1 MVLLALS
8 TWHKAGLALAVAVFA
23 GFALIV
29 SMLVPRY
36 RPQFPGR
43 GLGVF
48 LVTIVLL
55 FIGMLAAVEI
65 FGKEGGEAKA
75 EGHTTT
81 SAAATTGTT
90 QGTTTQGTTTRSTTT
105 QAPAATS
112 VAVSETEFKI
122 TLAQTPTKAGSYAF
136 AVKNDGKVPHDLVVS
151 GNGVNAKTPL
161 LNPGDSN
168 TLKVD
173 LKPGTYDLYCSVPGH
188 KQAGMNLKLTV
199 S

>member
-1 MVLLALS
+1 VLLLGLS
-8 TWHKAGLALAVAVFA
+8 TGHKAGLAVAVFIFA
-23 GFALIV
+23 GFSLIV

-48 LVTIVLL
+48 IVACLLL
-55 FIGMLAAVEI
+55 FVGMMAAVVT
-65 FGKEGGEAKA
+65 FGKESEAATA

-81 SAAATTGTT
+81 AATTTATTTTTT
-90 QGTTTQGTTTRSTTT
+90 QGTTTQA
-105 QAPAATS
+105 APATK
-112 VAVSETEFKI
+112 VDVSETEFKI
-122 TLAQTPTKAGSYAF
+122 TLAQTPTAAGSYEF
-136 AVKNDGKVPHDLVVS
+136 AVSNDGKIPHDLVVS

-161 LNPGDSN
+161 LNPGQTA

-188 KQAGMNLKLTV
+188 KAAGMDVKVTV

>member
-1 MVLLALS
+1 VVLLALS
-8 TWHKAGLALAVAVFA
+8 TGHKLGLGLAVAGFA

-48 LVTIVLL
+48 LAACVLL

-75 EGHTTT
+75 GAGATTE
-81 SAAATTGTT
+81 TTGTT
-90 QGTTTQGTTTRSTTT
+90 TTQQTTTSTTTTQKAE
-105 QAPAATS
+105 Q
-112 VAVSETEFKI
+112 VQVSESEFKI
-122 TLAQTPTKAGSYAF
+122 TLAGGSVKAGHVIF
-136 AVKNDGKVPHDLVVS
+136 EVKNEGHVPHNLVVD
-151 GNGVNAKTPL
+151 GNGVHQSTKNLNGGQSEPL
-161 LNPGDSN
+161 R
-168 TLKVD
+168 VD
-173 LKPGTYDLYCSVPGH
+173 LKPGTYDLYCSIPGH
-188 KQAGMNLKLTV
+188 KQAGMDLKLTV

>member
-1 MVLLALS
+1 MLLLALS
-8 TWHKAGLALAVAVFA
+8 TGHKVGLALAVAAFA

-29 SMLVPRY
+29 AMVVPRY

-65 FGKEGGEAKA
+65 FGKESEEAKA

-81 SAAATTGTT
+81 EV
-90 QGTTTQGTTTRSTTT
+90 TTT
-105 QAPAATS
+105 QATTTQATTTQATTTQAAAATK
-112 VAVSETEFKI
+112 VDVSETEFKI
-122 TLAQTPTKAGSYAF
+122 ALAKTPTKAGSYEF
-136 AVKNDGKVPHDLVVS
+136 AVTNDGNVPHDLVVK
-151 GNGVNAKTPL
+151 GNGVNEKTPI
-161 LNPGDSN
+161 LNKGDSK
-168 TLKVD
+168 TLKVE

-188 KQAGMNLKLTV
+188 KQAGMDLKLTV

>member
-1 MVLLALS
+1 MLLLGLS
-8 TWHKAGLALAVAVFA
+8 TGHKAGLAVAVFIFA
-23 GFALIV
+23 GFSLIV

-48 LVTIVLL
+48 IVACLLL
-55 FIGMLAAVEI
+55 FVGMMAAVVT
-65 FGKEGGEAKA
+65 FGKESEAATA

-81 SAAATTGTT
+81 AATTTATTTTTT
-90 QGTTTQGTTTRSTTT
+90 QGTTTQA
-105 QAPAATS
+105 APATK
-112 VAVSETEFKI
+112 VDVSETEFKI
-122 TLAQTPTKAGSYAF
+122 TLAQTPTAAGSYEF
-136 AVKNDGKVPHDLVVS
+136 AVSNDGKIPHDLVVS

-161 LNPGDSN
+161 LNPGQTA

-188 KQAGMNLKLTV
+188 KAAGMDVKVTV

>member
-1 MVLLALS
+1 MLLLGLS
-8 TWHKAGLALAVAVFA
+8 TGHKAGLAVAVFIFA
-23 GFALIV
+23 GFSLIV

-48 LVTIVLL
+48 LVACLLL
-55 FIGMLAAVEI
+55 FVGMMAAVVT
-65 FGKEGGEAKA
+65 FGKESEAATA

-81 SAAATTGTT
+81 AATTTTTT
-90 QGTTTQGTTTRSTTT
+90 QGTTTQA
-105 QAPAATS
+105 APATK
-112 VAVSETEFKI
+112 VDVSETEFKI
-122 TLAQTPTKAGSYAF
+122 TLAKTPTAAGSYEF
-136 AVKNDGKVPHDLVVS
+136 VVKNDGKIPHDLVVS
-151 GNGVNAKTPL
+151 GNGVNAKTSL
-161 LNPGDSN
+161 LNPGQSE

-188 KQAGMNLKLTV
+188 KQAGMDVKVTV

>member
-8 TWHKAGLALAVAVFA
+8 TGHKVGLALAVAAFA
-23 GFALIV
+23 GFSLIV
-29 SMLVPRY
+29 AMLVPRY

-48 LVTIVLL
+48 LVAIVLM
-55 FIGMLAAVEI
+55 FVGMMAAVVI

-75 EGHTTT
+75 EAHSTTE
-81 SAAATTGTT
+81 
-90 QGTTTQGTTTRSTTT
+90 TTTQSTTTQSTTTQATTTQATTT
-105 QAPAATS
+105 QAPAATE
-112 VAVSETEFKI
+112 VDVSETEFKI
-122 TLAQTPTKAGSYAF
+122 TLAQTPSKAGSYEF

-151 GNGVNAKTPL
+151 GNGVNAKTEL
-161 LNPGDSN
+161 LDPGASG

-173 LKPGTYDLYCSVPGH
+173 LKPGTYDVYCSVPGH
-188 KQAGMNLKLTV
+188 KQAGMDLKLTV

>member
-1 MVLLALS
+1 
-8 TWHKAGLALAVAVFA
+8 VAVFIFA
-23 GFALIV
+23 GFSLIV

-48 LVTIVLL
+48 IVACLLL
-55 FIGMLAAVEI
+55 FVGMMAAVVT
-65 FGKEGGEAKA
+65 FGKESEAATA
-75 EGHTTT
+75 EGHTT
-81 SAAATTGTT
+81 AAATTTTTT
-90 QGTTTQGTTTRSTTT
+90 QGTTTQA
-105 QAPAATS
+105 APATK
-112 VAVSETEFKI
+112 VDVSETEFKI
-122 TLAQTPTKAGSYAF
+122 TLAQTPTAAGSYEF
-136 AVKNDGKVPHDLVVS
+136 AVSNDGKIPHDLVVS

-161 LNPGDSN
+161 LNPGQSA

-188 KQAGMNLKLTV
+188 KQAGMDVKLTV

>member
-1 MVLLALS
+1 MLLLGLS
-8 TWHKAGLALAVAVFA
+8 TGHKAGLAVAVFIFA
-23 GFALIV
+23 GFSLIV

-48 LVTIVLL
+48 LVACLLL
-55 FIGMLAAVEI
+55 FVGMMAAVVT
-65 FGKEGGEAKA
+65 FGKESEAATA

-81 SAAATTGTT
+81 T
-90 QGTTTQGTTTRSTTT
+90 TTTQGTTTRA
-105 QAPAATS
+105 APATK
-112 VAVSETEFKI
+112 VDVSETEFKI
-122 TLAQTPTKAGSYAF
+122 TLAKTPTAAGSYEF
-136 AVKNDGKVPHDLVVS
+136 VVKNDGKIPHDLVVS
-151 GNGVNAKTPL
+151 GNGVNAKTSL
-161 LNPGDSN
+161 LNPGQSE

-188 KQAGMNLKLTV
+188 KQAGMDVKVTV